1 MTLDEGGV
9 VATGVALFALSWTPW
24 YAIDVL
30 GVSVPYNAWELGLTG
45 LLPVLLSLYAALRV
59 LWLRWRPLSPEV
71 PLSPAAEPF
80 GAAAFAL
87 VVLLYRAIDA
97 PGVGAEQTLWLLFA
111 LSAVLLQV
119 LFAGRNVA
127 RTGFR
132 A

>member
-9 VATGVALFALSWTPW
+9 VATGVALFGLSWTPW
-24 YAIDVL
+24 YVIEVL
-30 GVSVPYNAWELGLTG
+30 GISVPYNAWELGLSG
-45 LLPVLLSLYAALRV
+45 LLPVLLSLYAAARV
-59 LWLRWRPLSPEV
+59 LWLRWRPLKPEV

-80 GAAAFAL
+80 GAAAVAL
-87 VVLLYRAIDA
+87 VFLLYRAIDA
-97 PGVGAEQTLWLLFA
+97 PGVGAEQTVWLLVA
-111 LSAVLLQV
+111 LAVVLLQV